1 MHSLPPI
8 LSVSVSYNPK
18 TGVSFESQ
26 LTPSSMES
34 EEDTP
39 LLDEDENCDEE
50 TKSTK
55 VTQSPPQYVRTR
67 TKHFHYSVKRCM
79 NDSAK
84 NRETGSMYAAGRY
97 HA

>member
-1 MHSLPPI
+1 
-8 LSVSVSYNPK
+8 
-18 TGVSFESQ
+18 
-26 LTPSSMES
+26 MES

-79 NDSAK
+79 DNCAK
-84 NRETGSMYAAGRY
+84 NRETGVVCMQQDGIM
-97 HA
+97 HKPIIK